1 MKIALLGFGVVGS
14 GAYRILTEQPDC
26 GLSVKRALVRTM
38 RPGPVEGLLTTDMED
53 ILRDPEIELVAEAMG
68 GVEPAYSYVMAAI
81 QAGKHVV
88 TANKQL
94 VCAHFRELAQAAEEK
109 GVQLRY
115 TASAGGGVPWLFNLL
130 RAKRLDEIEAISGSI
145 NGTCNFILGNMHKN
159 KAQFGDVLAEAQR
172 MGYAEADPA
181 ADIDGLD
188 QQRKCAISATLAF
201 SSLVAEE
208 KVSTAGIRHISAAD
222 IAWAESRGLVCK
234 LMMHCRREAEGLTA
248 YVEPTLLGC
257 HLPEANLPIR
267 SSIAT
272 LFGKYM
278 GRLSF
283 FGAGAGTLPT
293 GLNMMQDV
301 MDVHLGVGA
310 VQNYASDAAV
320 NNSLA
325 IHSYYVRGQINLPH
339 VREQGEGWA
348 ITEPMSVCAMHSLAK
363 EAAAKGEALFFAGLA
378 EQEG

>member
-14 GAYRILTEQPDC
+14 GAYKIITEQPDC
-26 GLSVKRALVRTM
+26 GLSVKRALVRTT
-38 RPGPVEGLLTTDMED
+38 RPGPVEGLLTTQIND
-53 ILRDPEIELVAEAMG
+53 IINDPEIELVAEAMG

-81 QAGKHVV
+81 AAGKHVV

-94 VCAHFRELAQAAEEK
+94 ICAHFRELAQAAQEK
-109 GVQLRY
+109 GVQLKY

-130 RAKRLDEIEAISGSI
+130 RAKRLDEIEAVTGSI

-159 KAQFGDVLAEAQR
+159 KAQFADVLAEAQR

-208 KVSTAGIRHISAAD
+208 KVDTAGIRHITAAD
-222 IAWAESRGLVCK
+222 IAWAEERGFVFK
-234 LMMHCRREAEGLTA
+234 LMMHCRREKGGLTA
-248 YVEPTLLGC
+248 YVEPSLLRG
-257 HLPEANLPIR
+257 HLAEANMPIR

-272 LFGKYM
+272 LYGKYV

-293 GLNMMQDV
+293 GMNMMQDA
-301 MDVHLGVGA
+301 MDIYMGVGA
-310 VQNYASDAAV
+310 VQNYAADAAV
-320 NNSLA
+320 DNTLA
-325 IHSYYVRGQINLPH
+325 VHPYYIRTAALLPN
-339 VREQGEGWA
+339 VREQGAGWA
-348 ITEPMSVCAMHSLAK
+348 LTEPMPVKAMHGLAK
-363 EAAAKGEALFFAGLA
+363 ELAQKGEDVFFAGLV
-378 EQEG
+378 ED